1 LLQRG
6 GGTDTSEWQA
16 EEDAVTETD
25 DDDEEEEGEE
35 VQRCEYEEVA

>member
-1 LLQRG
+1 LQRG

-25 DDDEEEEGEE
+25 DEEEEGEE